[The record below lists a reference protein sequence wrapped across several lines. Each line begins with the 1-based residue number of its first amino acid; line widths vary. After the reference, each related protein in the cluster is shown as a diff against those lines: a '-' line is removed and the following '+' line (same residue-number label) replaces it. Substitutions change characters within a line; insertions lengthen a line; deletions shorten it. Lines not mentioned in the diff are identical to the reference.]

1 MIERW
6 WNRSACSACTYES
19 VKQSLNSQKTKYSSE
34 EEDKEGKKNLV
45 LKHKYLHYAHCIFK
59 YRCCLAIKYACTVKI

>member
-34 EEDKEGKKNLV
+34 EEEDKEGKK
-45 LKHKYLHYAHCIFK
+45 KFG
-59 YRCCLAIKYACTVKI
+59 VKA